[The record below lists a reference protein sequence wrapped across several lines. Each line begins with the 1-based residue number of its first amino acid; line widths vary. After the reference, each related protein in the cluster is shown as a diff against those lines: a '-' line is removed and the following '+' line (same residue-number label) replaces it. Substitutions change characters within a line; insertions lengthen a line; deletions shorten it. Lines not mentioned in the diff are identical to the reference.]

1 MGPTLVMITEDA
13 IDYAQID
20 RPVVGLVRVL
30 NDLPGIYTIASCGGH
45 DNPGPCGGTADQ
57 WWVTF
62 QLEQADDLAPT
73 SEAWLSLEWVGWVF
87 HDMRNAGRRL
97 MLTCASL
104 PPMLNEPGR
113 ALLYSLEGNRDTDR
127 GLEPD
132 YLAAAMVDTYADLYL
147 PTPEVTAELAA

>member
-1 MGPTLVMITEDA
+1 MGTGWTPAELDP
-13 IDYAQID
+13 
-20 RPVVGLVRVL
+20 PVVELVRVL

-45 DNPGPCGGTADQ
+45 ANPGPCGGTADQ

-62 QLEQADDLAPT
+62 QLDQRDDLAPT
-73 SEAWLSLEWVGWVF
+73 PEAWLSLEWIGWVF
-87 HDMRNAGRRL
+87 HDMRKAGRRL

-113 ALLYSLEGNRDTDR
+113 TLLYSLEGNRDTDR

-132 YLAAAMVDTYADLYL
+132 DLAAAMVDTYEPLWF
-147 PTPEVTAELAA
+147 PTPEAVAEWAT